1 MTKSRGV
8 RGAAG
13 GCAVASLVY
22 LLVRGLLTLLVS
34 ALMGLAHPGASLA
47 KPLGFS
53 GVSTALFQLLI
64 GLGAIVLTLVFLLK
78 VTRLKTKD
86 LRIMLP
92 APWSPGFCLPV
103 FLGVANLANLAGALI
118 NRLTGSPATSEMLP
132 SGGPE
137 LLVQFLALCVM
148 PAIAEELLFRGA
160 FQGLMRPCG
169 SAAAIFAPALLFGV
183 LHLDLAQGLTAFACG
198 VFLGWLAERSGSILP
213 GMLLHLVNNALAFLT
228 IYLRYYAPAEVSF
241 GVELFILL
249 FFPAFGA
256 WMICNARRQGFSFS
270 AGLRPGV
277 DVLTVFTSPVYC
289 ATVLFLVA
297 YAAIFVHCGDSMTDE
312 ELMRA
317 ALDEAKIAA
326 DLGEVPVGAVVA
338 KDGEIVARA
347 HNLRESGKNA
357 TYQAELMAIDAACK
371 ALGGWRLWQCEL
383 FVTLEPCP
391 MCSGAIINSRLKR
404 VVYGARDPKAGCCGS
419 LTDLFALPFN
429 HHPVIESGLLEDEA
443 QALLQDFFVMLREK
457 RKKK

>member
-64 GLGAIVLTLVFLLK
+64 GLGAIVLTLFFLLK

-137 LLVQFLALCVM
+137 LLMQFLALCVM

-198 VFLGWLAERSGSILP
+198 VVLGWLAERSGSILP

-256 WMICNARRQGFSFS
+256 WMICNARRQEFSFS

-297 YAAIFVHCGDSMTDE
+297 YAAIFVH
-312 ELMRA
+312 
-317 ALDEAKIAA
+317 
-326 DLGEVPVGAVVA
+326 
-338 KDGEIVARA
+338 
-347 HNLRESGKNA
+347 
-357 TYQAELMAIDAACK
+357 
-371 ALGGWRLWQCEL
+371 
-383 FVTLEPCP
+383 
-391 MCSGAIINSRLKR
+391 
-404 VVYGARDPKAGCCGS
+404 
-419 LTDLFALPFN
+419 
-429 HHPVIESGLLEDEA
+429 
-443 QALLQDFFVMLREK
+443 
-457 RKKK
+457 

>member
-22 LLVRGLLTLLVS
+22 LLARGLLTLLVS

-53 GVSTALFQLLI
+53 GVSTALFQLLV
-64 GLGAIVLTLVFLLK
+64 GLGAIVLTLFFLLK
-78 VTRLKTKD
+78 VTRLKNKD

-118 NRLTGSPATSEMLP
+118 NRLTGSPATSERLP

-137 LLVQFLALCVM
+137 LLMQFLALCVM
-148 PAIAEELLFRGA
+148 PAIAEELLVRGA

-297 YAAIFVHCGDSMTDE
+297 YAAIFVH
-312 ELMRA
+312 
-317 ALDEAKIAA
+317 
-326 DLGEVPVGAVVA
+326 
-338 KDGEIVARA
+338 
-347 HNLRESGKNA
+347 
-357 TYQAELMAIDAACK
+357 
-371 ALGGWRLWQCEL
+371 
-383 FVTLEPCP
+383 
-391 MCSGAIINSRLKR
+391 
-404 VVYGARDPKAGCCGS
+404 
-419 LTDLFALPFN
+419 
-429 HHPVIESGLLEDEA
+429 
-443 QALLQDFFVMLREK
+443 
-457 RKKK
+457 

>member
-22 LLVRGLLTLLVS
+22 LLARGLLMLLVS

-132 SGGPE
+132 SGGSE
-137 LLVQFLALCVM
+137 LLMQFLALCVM

-297 YAAIFVHCGDSMTDE
+297 YATIFVH
-312 ELMRA
+312 
-317 ALDEAKIAA
+317 
-326 DLGEVPVGAVVA
+326 
-338 KDGEIVARA
+338 
-347 HNLRESGKNA
+347 
-357 TYQAELMAIDAACK
+357 
-371 ALGGWRLWQCEL
+371 
-383 FVTLEPCP
+383 
-391 MCSGAIINSRLKR
+391 
-404 VVYGARDPKAGCCGS
+404 
-419 LTDLFALPFN
+419 
-429 HHPVIESGLLEDEA
+429 
-443 QALLQDFFVMLREK
+443 
-457 RKKK
+457 

>member
-22 LLVRGLLTLLVS
+22 LLARGLLTLLVS
-34 ALMGLAHPGASLA
+34 ALMGLAHLGASLA

-137 LLVQFLALCVM
+137 LLMQFLALCVM

-213 GMLLHLVNNALAFLT
+213 GMLLHLVNNTLAFLT

-297 YAAIFVHCGDSMTDE
+297 YAAIFVH
-312 ELMRA
+312 
-317 ALDEAKIAA
+317 
-326 DLGEVPVGAVVA
+326 
-338 KDGEIVARA
+338 
-347 HNLRESGKNA
+347 
-357 TYQAELMAIDAACK
+357 
-371 ALGGWRLWQCEL
+371 
-383 FVTLEPCP
+383 
-391 MCSGAIINSRLKR
+391 
-404 VVYGARDPKAGCCGS
+404 
-419 LTDLFALPFN
+419 
-429 HHPVIESGLLEDEA
+429 
-443 QALLQDFFVMLREK
+443 
-457 RKKK
+457 

>member
-22 LLVRGLLTLLVS
+22 LLARGLLTLLVS

-118 NRLTGSPATSEMLP
+118 NRLAGSPATSEMLP

-137 LLVQFLALCVM
+137 LLMQFLALCVM

-297 YAAIFVHCGDSMTDE
+297 YAAIFVH
-312 ELMRA
+312 
-317 ALDEAKIAA
+317 
-326 DLGEVPVGAVVA
+326 
-338 KDGEIVARA
+338 
-347 HNLRESGKNA
+347 
-357 TYQAELMAIDAACK
+357 
-371 ALGGWRLWQCEL
+371 
-383 FVTLEPCP
+383 
-391 MCSGAIINSRLKR
+391 
-404 VVYGARDPKAGCCGS
+404 
-419 LTDLFALPFN
+419 
-429 HHPVIESGLLEDEA
+429 
-443 QALLQDFFVMLREK
+443 
-457 RKKK
+457 

>member
-22 LLVRGLLTLLVS
+22 LLARGLLTLLVS

-137 LLVQFLALCVM
+137 LLMQFLALCVM

-213 GMLLHLVNNALAFLT
+213 GMLLHLVNNTLAFLT

-256 WMICNARRQGFSFS
+256 WMIGNARRQGFSFS

-297 YAAIFVHCGDSMTDE
+297 YAAIFVH
-312 ELMRA
+312 
-317 ALDEAKIAA
+317 
-326 DLGEVPVGAVVA
+326 
-338 KDGEIVARA
+338 
-347 HNLRESGKNA
+347 
-357 TYQAELMAIDAACK
+357 
-371 ALGGWRLWQCEL
+371 
-383 FVTLEPCP
+383 
-391 MCSGAIINSRLKR
+391 
-404 VVYGARDPKAGCCGS
+404 
-419 LTDLFALPFN
+419 
-429 HHPVIESGLLEDEA
+429 
-443 QALLQDFFVMLREK
+443 
-457 RKKK
+457 

>member
-47 KPLGFS
+47 KPLGFN

-64 GLGAIVLTLVFLLK
+64 GLGAIVLTLFFLLK

-137 LLVQFLALCVM
+137 LLMQFLALCVM

-297 YAAIFVHCGDSMTDE
+297 YAAIFVH
-312 ELMRA
+312 
-317 ALDEAKIAA
+317 
-326 DLGEVPVGAVVA
+326 
-338 KDGEIVARA
+338 
-347 HNLRESGKNA
+347 
-357 TYQAELMAIDAACK
+357 
-371 ALGGWRLWQCEL
+371 
-383 FVTLEPCP
+383 
-391 MCSGAIINSRLKR
+391 
-404 VVYGARDPKAGCCGS
+404 
-419 LTDLFALPFN
+419 
-429 HHPVIESGLLEDEA
+429 
-443 QALLQDFFVMLREK
+443 
-457 RKKK
+457 

>member
-22 LLVRGLLTLLVS
+22 LLARGLLTLLVS

-78 VTRLKTKD
+78 VTRLRTKD

-137 LLVQFLALCVM
+137 LLMQFLALCVM

-256 WMICNARRQGFSFS
+256 WMICNARRQGFIFS

-297 YAAIFVHCGDSMTDE
+297 YAAIFVH
-312 ELMRA
+312 
-317 ALDEAKIAA
+317 
-326 DLGEVPVGAVVA
+326 
-338 KDGEIVARA
+338 
-347 HNLRESGKNA
+347 
-357 TYQAELMAIDAACK
+357 
-371 ALGGWRLWQCEL
+371 
-383 FVTLEPCP
+383 
-391 MCSGAIINSRLKR
+391 
-404 VVYGARDPKAGCCGS
+404 
-419 LTDLFALPFN
+419 
-429 HHPVIESGLLEDEA
+429 
-443 QALLQDFFVMLREK
+443 
-457 RKKK
+457 

>member
-22 LLVRGLLTLLVS
+22 LLARGLLTLLVS

-64 GLGAIVLTLVFLLK
+64 GLGAIVLTLFFLLK

-137 LLVQFLALCVM
+137 LLMQFLALCVM

-213 GMLLHLVNNALAFLT
+213 GMLLHFVNNALAFLT

-277 DVLTVFTSPVYC
+277 DVLAVFTSPAYSAAVI
-289 ATVLFLVA
+289 FLVV
-297 YAAIFVHCGDSMTDE
+297 YAVFFVH
-312 ELMRA
+312 
-317 ALDEAKIAA
+317 
-326 DLGEVPVGAVVA
+326 
-338 KDGEIVARA
+338 
-347 HNLRESGKNA
+347 
-357 TYQAELMAIDAACK
+357 
-371 ALGGWRLWQCEL
+371 
-383 FVTLEPCP
+383 
-391 MCSGAIINSRLKR
+391 
-404 VVYGARDPKAGCCGS
+404 
-419 LTDLFALPFN
+419 
-429 HHPVIESGLLEDEA
+429 
-443 QALLQDFFVMLREK
+443 
-457 RKKK
+457 

>member
-8 RGAAG
+8 RGTAG

-22 LLVRGLLTLLVS
+22 LLARGLLTLLVS

-53 GVSTALFQLLI
+53 EVSTALFQLLI
-64 GLGAIVLTLVFLLK
+64 GLGAIVLTLFFLLK

-137 LLVQFLALCVM
+137 LLMQFLALCVM

-213 GMLLHLVNNALAFLT
+213 GMLLHFVNNALAFLT

-297 YAAIFVHCGDSMTDE
+297 YAAIFVH
-312 ELMRA
+312 
-317 ALDEAKIAA
+317 
-326 DLGEVPVGAVVA
+326 
-338 KDGEIVARA
+338 
-347 HNLRESGKNA
+347 
-357 TYQAELMAIDAACK
+357 
-371 ALGGWRLWQCEL
+371 
-383 FVTLEPCP
+383 
-391 MCSGAIINSRLKR
+391 
-404 VVYGARDPKAGCCGS
+404 
-419 LTDLFALPFN
+419 
-429 HHPVIESGLLEDEA
+429 
-443 QALLQDFFVMLREK
+443 
-457 RKKK
+457 